1 MIIKSSKT
9 QIAVFGGGCFWCT
22 EAIFQGLKGVV
33 SVISGYAGGT
43 VPNPT
48 YEQVCGGKTGHAE
61 VTKIEFDPSLIS
73 YQDLLKVFFYV
84 HDPTTL
90 NRQGNDVGPQY
101 RSIVLYA
108 DDEQKKEASKI
119 IEELKKEGQ
128 NIVTEL
134 APLTEFYPAEEY
146 HRNFYLNNPDKPYC
160 QLIIDPKIKK
170 FEEHFK
176 QLLK

>member
-1 MIIKSSKT
+1 MP
-9 QIAVFGGGCFWCT
+9 
-22 EAIFQGLKGVV
+22 
-33 SVISGYAGGT
+33 GYAGGT
-43 VPNPT
+43 VVNPT

-73 YQDLLKVFFYV
+73 YRDLLKVFFYI

-90 NRQGNDVGPQY
+90 NRQGSDIGPQY
-101 RSIVLYA
+101 RSIILYS
-108 DDEQKKEASKI
+108 DDEQKREAESI

-134 APLTEFYPAEEY
+134 KPTADFYPAEEY

-176 QLLK
+176 NLLK